1 MAKIVGYNRTHI
13 VSGTYGNKRDP
24 SCSGVPGAGL
34 PAAYIYANL
43 YLCLAVD
50 ENGFLYVAPAD
61 GSVKQKNMSDNEANT
76 WYCYFVAR
84 PDDFTLTF
92 NSGTNLWDR
101 MEQIKDEIGYF
112 NKTLWM
118 KGQTG
123 FETLL
128 GESSFGSVSKPSD
141 TSDLKGFT
149 KLSFDIND
157 IHKEVTEVDGVKK
170 TVGTVYLCIPI
181 CYNGTP
187 DAPITLRSVS
197 FTVSMEELLP
207 YYPGAIRKS
216 GKWMSANRSGGSLKI
231 RKSGSWRDVKNYED
245 GSSVQGFIRKS
256 GSWTKAAKIGER

>member
-24 SCSGVPGAGL
+24 SCSGVPGEGGL
-34 PAAYIYANL
+34 PSAYVYVNL

-50 ENGFLYVAPAD
+50 ENGLLYAAPAD
-61 GSVKQKNMSDNEANT
+61 GAVKQSGMVDAYANN
-76 WYCYFVAR
+76 WDCFFVAKGSE
-84 PDDFTLTF
+84 FSLTF
-92 NSGTNLWDR
+92 KSGTNLFDR
-101 MEQIKDEIGYF
+101 MGEIGYF
-112 NKTLWM
+112 KRADWM
-118 KGQTG
+118 TG
-123 FETLL
+123 YT
-128 GESSFGSVSKPSD
+128 GEDGNGNSDFGSITKPTD
-141 TSDLKGFT
+141 TS
-149 KLSFDIND
+149 KLNGLVKLPFNINQ
-157 IHKEVTEVDGVKK
+157 IKTTVTEIDGVKK
-170 TVGTVYLCIPI
+170 TVGTVHLCVPV
-181 CYNGTP
+181 CYDSAP
-187 DAPITLRSVS
+187 DTSITLKSVP